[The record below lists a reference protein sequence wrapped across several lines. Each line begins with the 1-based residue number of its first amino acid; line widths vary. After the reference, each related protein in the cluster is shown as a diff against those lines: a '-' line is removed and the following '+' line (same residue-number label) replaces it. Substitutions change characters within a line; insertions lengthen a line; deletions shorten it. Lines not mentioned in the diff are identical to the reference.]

1 MCFPKR
7 KLKKVSKK
15 IKHSLPQN
23 TLTGC
28 RMIILIDDNP
38 KSKFYRP
45 EYCNCK
51 ILEDGLCAVH
61 KELSFI
67 KK

>member
-1 MCFPKR
+1 M
-7 KLKKVSKK
+7 
-15 IKHSLPQN
+15 KHSLPQN

-45 EYCNCK
+45 EYCNCE
-51 ILEDGLCAVH
+51 ISEDGLCVVH

-67 KK
+67 EK